1 MGHRVGFQTNGHR
14 IQCNHHTQTSLQQPK
29 DLPEYWFHDVSY
41 VSWASCQHM
50 ANTQGYDSDMIQF
63 AVDAVDAADGAS
75 LIAQHY
81 GIPQPEG
88 RVAT

>member
-1 MGHRVGFQTNGHR
+1 
-14 IQCNHHTQTSLQQPK
+14 
-29 DLPEYWFHDVSY
+29 
-41 VSWASCQHM
+41 
-50 ANTQGYDSDMIQF
+50 MIQF

-81 GIPQPEG
+81 GIPKPEG

>member
-1 MGHRVGFQTNGHR
+1 
-14 IQCNHHTQTSLQQPK
+14 
-29 DLPEYWFHDVSY
+29 
-41 VSWASCQHM
+41 M
-50 ANTQGYDSDMIQF
+50 ANTQAYDSDMIQF